1 MYVFEEYLKLAKK
14 FDKPFILYYGVNG
27 HGNGLVDA
35 MSRFGVKSVLRGA
48 IVTDNFMYNTADE
61 LVSFLKETF
70 KDDQHKHYKFLPS
83 DLIEECR
90 KEKGEG
96 IFIKGCKKTR
106 MISLFLN
113 NEWQIS
119 RHLCHCKFCMVGEFK
134 MCLKDIDYDTLEDE
148 TDMLDETDDVES
160 EMFTFIESNSFV
172 ALYSASN
179 SLELFYIL
187 KVTEKDVAEDDIID
201 IYGHIIQEGSNY
213 IKGFYLEK
221 IDEKKGKFYYKQLK
235 KTVYVYPHEVF
246 CPFVALDKDGLFL
259 TALDYQFLADSL

>member
-1 MYVFEEYLKLAKK
+1 MILWKTKLMK
-14 FDKPFILYYGVNG
+14 IN
-27 HGNGLVDA
+27 
-35 MSRFGVKSVLRGA
+35 
-48 IVTDNFMYNTADE
+48 
-61 LVSFLKETF
+61 
-70 KDDQHKHYKFLPS
+70 
-83 DLIEECR
+83 
-90 KEKGEG
+90 
-96 IFIKGCKKTR
+96 
-106 MISLFLN
+106 
-113 NEWQIS
+113 
-119 RHLCHCKFCMVGEFK
+119 
-134 MCLKDIDYDTLEDE
+134 
-148 TDMLDETDDVES
+148 MLDETDDVES

-172 ALYSASN
+172 ALYSASI

-201 IYGHIIQEGSNY
+201 IYGHIIQKGSNY